1 MMVDFGALTETLD
14 ARVRLVE
21 AFGGLLVHNKGCLGE
36 AMLVSVLSACANL
49 DGAEGLAVGMSVH
62 ACVVRHG
69 VELTTFLGTALNDMY
84 RKHGKLGCCR

>member
-36 AMLVSVLSACANL
+36 AML
-49 DGAEGLAVGMSVH
+49 GL
-62 ACVVRHG
+62 C
-69 VELTTFLGTALNDMY
+69 
-84 RKHGKLGCCR
+84 